1 MQMIFPLAGTPRT
14 RGADWKRIAVWLV
27 VLAVPA
33 TMKAQDGGV
42 IASVEFV
49 GLSETSAAYAREIA
63 GVKVGDTA
71 TSALLDGAVGKLV
84 RTGRFLTVRH
94 ETAPG
99 EGGVRVT
106 FECTERLPIRRIS
119 FVGLNKYSESK
130 ATKQMAVKVGDSVD
144 HFVIRDGI
152 ESLRSKY
159 RDDGFGEVQ
168 ISYDKEKVDTTG
180 ELELVISEGRRV
192 RITEIVFVGND
203 TYPRSELMREIETRT
218 AFWFMRSGALDEEML
233 QRDVAR
239 LRKYHRDQG
248 YLDAT
253 VEVAK
258 EEIGGS
264 GDMMVTFTISEGA
277 RYSVEDIA
285 WAGHTVF
292 STDELR
298 GMMKT
303 QVGQV
308 LRQPELDSDIK
319 TITDRYGEIGHIY
332 VQVRSERA
340 FSDQPGLVRLTI
352 NIKEGEQFKVGRIV
366 VRGNSRTKDKVAR
379 RELNMYPPDDLFNL
393 PEAREAE
400 RRLLDTRI
408 FSAAKV
414 VPVGDEP
421 GVRDAVIDVTESEKW
436 GDFIYGLGVTSN
448 SGLVGTVTLDLQNFD
463 LWDTPRTMAEF
474 FKFKS
479 FYGGGQRL
487 RMELQPGTEV
497 TRARIDF
504 TEPYL
509 FDKPIRFDSSLYYF
523 TRERDGYQET
533 RGGASVSL
541 GKRFQRGALRGWNG
555 EVALQ
560 TELISIDDV
569 DLLAARDIRDEE
581 GDHYQSS
588 IKGTLVRDRTDN
600 RFLPSTGDRLR
611 VSYEQ
616 FGVLGGDGTF
626 GKAAT
631 GYNWYKTLH
640 TDLLERKTILTLRA
654 EGGIVVGDAPV
665 YERYYAGGV
674 GSIRGFEF
682 RGVGERQGLDDN
694 NVGGDY
700 LILAGA
706 EYSFPVYGDNLRGHI
721 FLDTGTAGGGAYRMA
736 VGIGVRLT
744 LNLIGPLPLEF
755 NLAAPIASGDGD
767 DEQVFSF
774 VIGGLY

>member
-42 IASVEFV
+42 ISSVEFV

-71 TSALLDGAVGKLV
+71 TAALLDGAVGKLV

-159 RDDGFGEVQ
+159 RDDGFGDVQ

-308 LRQPELDSDIK
+308 LRQPDVDSDIK

-340 FSDQPGLVRLTI
+340 YSDQPGLVRLTI

-379 RELNMYPPDDLFNL
+379 RELNMYPPEDLFNL

-509 FDKPIRFDSSLYYF
+509 FDKPIRFDSSLFYF

-600 RFLPSTGDRLR
+600 RFLPSTGDRFR

>member
-1 MQMIFPLAGTPRT
+1 M
-14 RGADWKRIAVWLV
+14 AVWLA

-33 TMKAQDGGV
+33 TMRAQDGGV
-42 IASVEFV
+42 IAAVEFV

-71 TSALLDGAVGKLV
+71 TAALLDGAVGKLV

-192 RITEIVFVGND
+192 RVTELVFVGND
-203 TYPRSELMREIETRT
+203 TYPRSELMRQIETRT

-258 EEIGGS
+258 EEIAGS

-569 DLLAARDIRDEE
+569 DLLAASDIRDEE

-706 EYSFPVYGDNLRGHI
+706 EYSFPVYGDNLRAHI

-736 VGIGVRLT
+736 VGIGIRLT